1 MPEEIRPEELIKWEE
16 ENRPFINAYA
26 KAISAGNQ
34 MHTEAYQNWVKMQ
47 EENFKKYFDEQSK
60 AHKQSIDNWYETRR
74 RSIMEQFERSKNYT
88 NLIVIAGYAGYFW
101 MLEKFR
107 DDMDQRLVM
116 WSGLMVIISLAIF
129 VFSEIFVMWASAKK
143 DSKHFEFN
151 DHRKYD
157 LISEPKRFDRIES
170 RYHRLVQGVWVYHFW
185 PAVLFGL
192 GAFYFLFEF
201 FIREVIFK

>member
-107 DDMDQRLVM
+107 DDMDQRLVKDFP
-116 WSGLMVIISLAIF
+116 IF
-129 VFSEIFVMWASAKK
+129 LNSIHNNAETNLPFHAQ
-143 DSKHFEFN
+143 DSFCTN
-151 DHRKYD
+151 DMTYV
-157 LISEPKRFDRIES
+157 P
-170 RYHRLVQGVWVYHFW
+170 YHT
-185 PAVLFGL
+185 
-192 GAFYFLFEF
+192 
-201 FIREVIFK
+201 